1 MSKLLHHLLPRV
13 IGIPVLMYHHV
24 LPGSNHKLSISP
36 EKVREQWQYLR
47 DEGYKCLPL
56 NEFLDIASGKVKNY
70 PKKSFLLTFDDGYT
84 DNLSH
89 ACTLLKEFGWTATFF
104 IVAGTLDGSVPTEG
118 DPLGDKMTL
127 KDLRSLDPSVASL
140 AIHGYLH
147 EHFDTLNAEELKQT
161 LEKSI
166 KAFETAGLPFHKVL
180 AYPYGERPSGIDK
193 ETLLQIVQTTG
204 IKAAFRIGNRI
215 NKIPVQ
221 DIYGINRIDIWGTH
235 SIEDFKI
242 KLKKGKLKPF

>member
-1 MSKLLHHLLPRV
+1 MSKFLHHLLPRV

-36 EKVREQWQYLR
+36 EKIREQWQYLC
-47 DEGYKCLPL
+47 DEDYKCLSL
-56 NEFLDIASGKVKNY
+56 NEFLDIASGNTKNY
-70 PKKSFLLTFDDGYT
+70 PEKCFLLTFDDGYT
-84 DNLSH
+84 DNLTH
-89 ACTLLKEFGWTATFF
+89 ACPLLKEFGWTATFF
-104 IVAGTLDGSVPTEG
+104 IVTGTLDGSVPTEG

-127 KDLRSLDPSVASL
+127 SDLRSLDPSVASL

-147 EHFDTLNAEELKQT
+147 EHFDTLKTGELKQT
-161 LEKSI
+161 LQKSI
-166 KAFETAGLPFHKVL
+166 KACEASGLQFHKVL
-180 AYPYGERPSGIDK
+180 AYPYGERPNHVNKSD
-193 ETLLQIVQTTG
+193 LQEIMRATG

-215 NKIPVQ
+215 NKMPVQ